1 MTHTAQ
7 SIQTPAER
15 PGQSQTPDARPGQS
29 QTPAERP
36 AEKLLTFVV
45 PSYNMQN
52 YLPINIQSVLQAR
65 RAADVEVLVVND
77 GSTDDTLQVARAW
90 EQAYPGIVRVV
101 SKPNGHYGSAVNCGI
116 DHAQGRYLK
125 LLDADDS
132 VVASGLDAL
141 LEAIEQFPTTD
152 LFVTDYV
159 FASEGTEEP
168 FSDVKCGPRA
178 VALPEWEPFH
188 FDEYLMDPLIMHS
201 MCYRTELLRDPQ
213 LGTPGEGCGLR
224 LHEGILFTDEE
235 FATKPC
241 ALVDQ
246 VVYVPRAV
254 YRYVVDRA
262 GQSIDTAQLD
272 RTMGDNYFVVKAL
285 LEWYQQLNP
294 GLKARMSQNR
304 RAYLETKIAAMMV
317 VHVRRRMRSGLHEQ
331 NRPVVQELTQ
341 AMDQLPLSVCEPSLP
356 MKLLRKSGFTGY
368 EPLAKMYAHR
378 HANEPI

>member
-7 SIQTPAER
+7 SMQMPTESSGR
-15 PGQSQTPDARPGQS
+15 
-29 QTPAERP
+29 
-36 AEKLLTFVV
+36 KLLTIVV
-45 PSYNMQN
+45 PSCNMQD

-65 RAADVEVLVVND
+65 HASNVELLVVND
-77 GSTDDTLQVARAW
+77 GSTDNTLEVARAW
-90 EQAYPGIVRVV
+90 ESAHPNIVRVV

-116 DHAQGRYLK
+116 DHATGRYLK

-141 LEAIEQFPTTD
+141 LEAIEQFPETD

-159 FASEGTEEP
+159 FASEGEEKP

-178 VALPEWEPFH
+178 VELPQWEPFA
-188 FDEYLMDPLIMHS
+188 FDDYLMDPLIMHS
-201 MCYRTELLRDPQ
+201 MCYRTELLRDVR
-213 LGTPGEGCGLR
+213 LGPAGEGCGLR

-246 VVYVPRAV
+246 VVYVPRTV

-272 RTMGDNYFVVKAL
+272 RTMGDNCFVVQSL
-285 LEWYQQLNP
+285 FEWYRQLSP
-294 GLKARMSQNR
+294 ELKVPMSQNR

-317 VHVRRRMRSGLHEQ
+317 VHVRRRLRSGLHEL
-331 NRPVVQELTQ
+331 NRPVVEELTR
-341 AMDQLPLSVCEPSLP
+341 AMDQLPLSACEPSLP
-356 MKLLRKSGFTGY
+356 MKLLRKSGFKGY
-368 EPLAKMYAHR
+368 EPLAKMYARR
-378 HANEPI
+378 HQSEPI